1 MMGSPQGGAMYALVG
16 DSFTYSIISAVVG
29 KRAAV
34 VREELEA
41 YIKKNEAALA
51 ALQSDQ
57 EEASSDTDERLA
69 AATLALAAT
78 KEALQV
84 REALIKSVHVGSSHG
99 ELLHDPNLT

>member
-1 MMGSPQGGAMYALVG
+1 MYMVP
-16 DSFTYSIISAVVG
+16 YSIISAVVG
-29 KRAAV
+29 KRASV

-69 AATLALAAT
+69 AAALALAAT

-84 REALIKSVHVGSSHG
+84 RLLSYQISSCRFKSRR
-99 ELLHDPNLT
+99 TIA

>member
-1 MMGSPQGGAMYALVG
+1 MMGSPQGGGIRALIG

-69 AATLALAAT
+69 AAALALAAT

-84 REALIKSVHVGSSHG
+84 RLLSNQFMSVQV
-99 ELLHDPNLT
+99 TVTIT

>member
-1 MMGSPQGGAMYALVG
+1 MMGSPQGGGIRALIGG

-29 KRAAV
+29 KRASV
-34 VREELEA
+34 VRAELEA

-69 AATLALAAT
+69 AAALALAAT

-84 REALIKSVHVGSSHG
+84 RL
-99 ELLHDPNLT
+99 